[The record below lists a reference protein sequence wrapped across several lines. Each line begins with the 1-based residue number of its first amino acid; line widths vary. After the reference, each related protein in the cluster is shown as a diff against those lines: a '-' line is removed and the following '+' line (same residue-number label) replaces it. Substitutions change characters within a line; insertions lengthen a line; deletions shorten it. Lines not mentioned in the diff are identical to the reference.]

1 MFNSGYQLKVVGG
14 PGFGRVIP
22 LQMEEV
28 TLGRALGPDEPS
40 TATMAVFPEATVSR
54 LHAKLVWD
62 DRSKIYRIVHLSK
75 TNLTRV
81 NDQQVVKEQVLNFGD
96 RITMGRL
103 VIEVQKSAHADHLRG
118 GLDSDQ
124 LRLPLELSQK
134 TTPSRISAEVQVPL
148 LVDRMPTELEGR
160 KLGMYVLGKELGR
173 GSVGRVYLGRHISH
187 GFDCAIKILAP
198 EVAKNENLLK
208 RFQMEA
214 KVAST
219 LRHQNII
226 PVLDICCSDGLVYL
240 VMELHG
246 PRSLQDII
254 DHHRGPFPL
263 RYIVNVLEQLL
274 SALDHAHTHGV
285 VHRDVKPG
293 NILVNEKSGSIALT
307 DFSVAQVKD
316 GIRITSLGTV
326 LGTVEYMAPELFEG
340 HSAEP
345 RVDIYA
351 VGVILYEMLT
361 GVPPFRGKTTA
372 EIIRA
377 QLLTLPANP
386 QSLNPEVPD
395 WLAQINFIALQK
407 NPELRYATA
416 RAMRQNLLQFAG

>member
-1 MFNSGYQLKVVGG
+1 MFNSGYQLKVVEG
-14 PGFGRVIP
+14 PGFGRVIS
-22 LQMEEV
+22 LQVAEV
-28 TLGRALGPDEPS
+28 GLGRALGPDEPS
-40 TATMAVFPEATVSR
+40 TPTLAVFPEATVSR
-54 LHAKLVWD
+54 QHAKLVWD
-62 DRSKIYRIVHLSK
+62 DRSKHYRIVHLSK

-81 NDQQVVKEQVLNFGD
+81 NDQVVTREQVLTFGD
-96 RITMGRL
+96 RISMGRL
-103 VIEVQKSAHADHLRG
+103 VLEVQKSARADHLRG

-124 LRLPLELSQK
+124 LRLPLELAQK
-134 TTPSRISAEVQVPL
+134 TAPSRISAEVQVPL
-148 LVDRMPTELEGR
+148 LIDRMPADLEGR
-160 KLGMYVLGKELGR
+160 RLGMYTLGRELGR
-173 GSVGRVYLGRHISH
+173 GSVGRVYLARHVSH
-187 GFDCAIKILAP
+187 GFDCAVKILAP
-198 EVAKNENLLK
+198 EVAKNESLLK

-214 KVAST
+214 RVASS

-226 PVLDICCSDGLVYL
+226 QVIDICCSDGLVYL

-254 DHHRGPFPL
+254 DHRRGPFPVG
-263 RYIVNVLEQLL
+263 YIVNVLEQLL
-274 SALDHAHTHGV
+274 SALDHAHAHGV

-293 NILVNEKSGSIALT
+293 NILVDEKKQSIALT
-307 DFSVAQVKD
+307 DFSVAKVKD

-340 HSAEP
+340 HSADP

-407 NPELRYATA
+407 NPEHRYPSAQ
-416 RAMRQNLLQFAG
+416 AMRQNLLQFT